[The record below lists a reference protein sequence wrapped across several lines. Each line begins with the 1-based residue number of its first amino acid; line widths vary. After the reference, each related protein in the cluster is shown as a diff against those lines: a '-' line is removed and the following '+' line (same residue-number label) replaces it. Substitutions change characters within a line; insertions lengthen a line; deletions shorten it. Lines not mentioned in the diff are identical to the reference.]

1 MGESGP
7 YRNVGEAMKEEGRA
21 EMEGAVKRLNRA
33 ASGAGGHGSAG
44 FWMGEVAA
52 EKAEAASCYGPQAL
66 YTFPIYTFPTNT
78 YLMPLNSLPYLV
90 HVPLFKSPRLTLI
103 T

>member
-7 YRNVGEAMKEEGRA
+7 HRNVGEAMKEEGRA

-44 FWMGEVAA
+44 FRMGEVAA
-52 EKAEAASCYGPQAL
+52 EKAEAASWFGLLANAGSGKGRCGTGGL
-66 YTFPIYTFPTNT
+66 C
-78 YLMPLNSLPYLV
+78 LGWGNST
-90 HVPLFKSPRLTLI
+90 RLRRHSKRGGN
-103 T
+103 